1 VFKWKLATE
10 TVVAVLE
17 YDTIKSLLQH
27 DGKVGLQQPQQL
39 GGWIHLAEMCVASHK
54 QVIPQCFQQDIAAA
68 AAGFHIILQRGAY
81 CVFCDSHVR

>member
-27 DGKVGLQQPQQL
+27 DGKVRLQQPQQPCSWFYL
-39 GGWIHLAEMCVASHK
+39 NEQVVAS
-54 QVIPQCFQQDIAAA
+54 
-68 AAGFHIILQRGAY
+68 
-81 CVFCDSHVR
+81 